1 MKIRIK
7 ISWKAGDI
15 SAILNNTP
23 TTEALIK
30 SLPIESYANTWGDEV
45 YFSVPV
51 SVPLEKDAKQVVD
64 PGAICFWVE
73 GNSLA
78 LPFGPTPI
86 SEDNECRLATA
97 CNILGKIEKEP
108 RILSSIQSG
117 DQIKIEKE
125 IFKIVL
131 DKININ

>member
-73 GNSLA
+73 GSSLA

-125 IFKIVL
+125 IV
-131 DKININ
+131 

>member
-7 ISWKAGDI
+7 ISWTAGDI

-23 TTEALIK
+23 TTQALIK
-30 SLPIESYANTWGDEV
+30 TLPIESYANTWGDEV

-86 SEDNECRLATA
+86 SEGNECRLATA

-108 RILSSIQSG
+108 GILSSIQSG
-117 DQIKIEKE
+117 DQIKIEE
-125 IFKIVL
+125 DIV
-131 DKININ
+131 

>member
-1 MKIRIK
+1 VKIRIK

-117 DQIKIEKE
+117 DLIKIEE
-125 IFKIVL
+125 DII
-131 DKININ
+131 

>member
-1 MKIRIK
+1 VKIRIK

-125 IFKIVL
+125 IV
-131 DKININ
+131 

>member
-15 SAILNNTP
+15 SSILNNTP

-125 IFKIVL
+125 IV
-131 DKININ
+131 

>member
-23 TTEALIK
+23 TTQALIK
-30 SLPIESYANTWGDEV
+30 ALPIESYANTWGDEV

-86 SEDNECRLATA
+86 SEGNECRLATA

-108 RILSSIQSG
+108 GILSSIQSG
-117 DQIKIEKE
+117 DLIKIED
-125 IFKIVL
+125 VV
-131 DKININ
+131 

>member
-1 MKIRIK
+1 M
-7 ISWKAGDI
+7 
-15 SAILNNTP
+15 NNTP

-125 IFKIVL
+125 IV
-131 DKININ
+131 

>member
-23 TTEALIK
+23 TTQALIK
-30 SLPIESYANTWGDEV
+30 ALPIESYANTWGDEV

-51 SVPLEKDAKQVVD
+51 YVPLEKDAKQVVD

-86 SEDNECRLATA
+86 SEGNECRLATA

-108 RILSSIQSG
+108 GILSSIQSG
-117 DQIKIEKE
+117 DLIKIEE
-125 IFKIVL
+125 NIV
-131 DKININ
+131 

>member
-23 TTEALIK
+23 TTQALIK
-30 SLPIESYANTWGDEV
+30 TLPIESYANTWGDEV

-86 SEDNECRLATA
+86 SEGNECRLATA

-108 RILSSIQSG
+108 GILSSIQSG
-117 DQIKIEKE
+117 DLIKIEE
-125 IFKIVL
+125 NIV
-131 DKININ
+131 

>member
-86 SEDNECRLATA
+86 SEGNECRLATA

-125 IFKIVL
+125 IV
-131 DKININ
+131 

>member
-86 SEDNECRLATA
+86 SEDNESRLATA

-125 IFKIVL
+125 IV
-131 DKININ
+131 

>member
-86 SEDNECRLATA
+86 SEGNECRLATA

-108 RILSSIQSG
+108 GILSSIQSG
-117 DQIKIEKE
+117 DLIKIED
-125 IFKIVL
+125 VV
-131 DKININ
+131 

>member
-78 LPFGPTPI
+78 LPFGRTPI
-86 SEDNECRLATA
+86 SEGNECRLATA

-125 IFKIVL
+125 IV
-131 DKININ
+131 

>member
-45 YFSVPV
+45 YF

-125 IFKIVL
+125 IV
-131 DKININ
+131 

>member
-86 SEDNECRLATA
+86 SEGNECRLATA

-117 DQIKIEKE
+117 DLIKIEE
-125 IFKIVL
+125 DII
-131 DKININ
+131 

>member
-51 SVPLEKDAKQVVD
+51 SVPLEKDAKQVVE

-86 SEDNECRLATA
+86 SEGNECRLATA

-125 IFKIVL
+125 IV
-131 DKININ
+131 

>member
-1 MKIRIK
+1 VKIRIK

-125 IFKIVL
+125 IL
-131 DKININ
+131 

>member
-1 MKIRIK
+1 VKIRIK
-7 ISWKAGDI
+7 ISWKGGDI

-23 TTEALIK
+23 TTQALIK
-30 SLPIESYANTWGDEV
+30 TLPIESYANTWGDEV

-125 IFKIVL
+125 IV
-131 DKININ
+131 

>member
-30 SLPIESYANTWGDEV
+30 SLPIESYPNTWGDEV

-86 SEDNECRLATA
+86 SEGNECRLATA

-125 IFKIVL
+125 IV
-131 DKININ
+131 

>member
-51 SVPLEKDAKQVVD
+51 SVPLEKDAKQVVE

-125 IFKIVL
+125 IV
-131 DKININ
+131 

>member
-7 ISWKAGDI
+7 ISWQAGDI

-51 SVPLEKDAKQVVD
+51 SVPLEKDAKQIVD

-125 IFKIVL
+125 IV
-131 DKININ
+131 

>member
-7 ISWKAGDI
+7 ISWKGGDI

-23 TTEALIK
+23 TTQALIK
-30 SLPIESYANTWGDEV
+30 TLPIESYANTWGDEI

-51 SVPLEKDAKQVVD
+51 SVPIEKNAKQVVD

-125 IFKIVL
+125 IV
-131 DKININ
+131 

>member
-97 CNILGKIEKEP
+97 CNILGKIEKAP

-125 IFKIVL
+125 IV
-131 DKININ
+131 

>member
-23 TTEALIK
+23 TTQALIK
-30 SLPIESYANTWGDEV
+30 TLPIESYANTWGDEV

-86 SEDNECRLATA
+86 SEGNECRLATA

-108 RILSSIQSG
+108 GILSSIQSG
-117 DQIKIEKE
+117 DQIKIEE
-125 IFKIVL
+125 DIV
-131 DKININ
+131 

>member
-86 SEDNECRLATA
+86 SEGNECRLATA

-117 DQIKIEKE
+117 DLIKIED
-125 IFKIVL
+125 VV
-131 DKININ
+131 

>member
-97 CNILGKIEKEP
+97 CNICLLYTSPSP
-108 RILSSIQSG
+108 R
-117 DQIKIEKE
+117 D
-125 IFKIVL
+125 
-131 DKININ
+131 

>member
-45 YFSVPV
+45 YFSVTV
-51 SVPLEKDAKQVVD
+51 SDPLEKDAKQVVE

-125 IFKIVL
+125 IV
-131 DKININ
+131 

>member
-73 GNSLA
+73 GNSLG

-86 SEDNECRLATA
+86 SEGNECRLATA

-125 IFKIVL
+125 IV
-131 DKININ
+131 

>member
-23 TTEALIK
+23 TTQALIK
-30 SLPIESYANTWGDEV
+30 TLPIESYANTWGDEV

-86 SEDNECRLATA
+86 SEGNECRLATA

-108 RILSSIQSG
+108 GILSSIQSG
-117 DQIKIEKE
+117 DLIKIEE
-125 IFKIVL
+125 DIV
-131 DKININ
+131 

>member
-7 ISWKAGDI
+7 ISWQAGDI

-86 SEDNECRLATA
+86 SEGNECRLATA

-125 IFKIVL
+125 IV
-131 DKININ
+131 

>member
-30 SLPIESYANTWGDEV
+30 NLPIESYANTWGDEV

-86 SEDNECRLATA
+86 SEGNECRLATA

-125 IFKIVL
+125 IV
-131 DKININ
+131 

>member
-1 MKIRIK
+1 VKIRIK
-7 ISWKAGDI
+7 ISWKGGDI

-23 TTEALIK
+23 TTQALIK
-30 SLPIESYANTWGDEV
+30 TLPIESYANTWGDEI

-51 SVPLEKDAKQVVD
+51 SVPIEKNAKQVVD

-86 SEDNECRLATA
+86 SEGNECRLATA

-117 DQIKIEKE
+117 DLIKIEE
-125 IFKIVL
+125 DII
-131 DKININ
+131 

>member
-23 TTEALIK
+23 TTQALIK
-30 SLPIESYANTWGDEV
+30 TLPIESYANTWGDEV

-86 SEDNECRLATA
+86 SEGNECRLATA

-125 IFKIVL
+125 IV
-131 DKININ
+131 

>member
-117 DQIKIEKE
+117 DLIKIEE
-125 IFKIVL
+125 DII
-131 DKININ
+131 

>member
-1 MKIRIK
+1 MKISIK

-125 IFKIVL
+125 IV
-131 DKININ
+131 

>member
-23 TTEALIK
+23 TTQALIK
-30 SLPIESYANTWGDEV
+30 TLPIESYANTWGDEV

-108 RILSSIQSG
+108 GILSSIQSG
-117 DQIKIEKE
+117 DLIKIEE
-125 IFKIVL
+125 DIV
-131 DKININ
+131 

>member
-1 MKIRIK
+1 MKISIK

-30 SLPIESYANTWGDEV
+30 SLPIESYSNTWWYEF

-125 IFKIVL
+125 IV
-131 DKININ
+131 